1 MSTIVKVRNKKTGA
15 VYAYE
20 QTAKWCPE
28 KGQSRPVRKYLG
40 RYDEE
45 TDTIIPTSGRR
56 GRKPS
61 QPKPQPKPQ
70 AEGPAEAPAAQSAL
84 AAELEALRAENA
96 RLKAALAQAQASTRA
111 TLAALEGL
119 AG

>member
-1 MSTIVKVRNKKTGA
+1 MSTIVKVRNKKSGA

-20 QTAKWCPE
+20 QTAKWDPT

-45 TDTIIPTSGRR
+45 ADTIIPTSGRR
-56 GRKPS
+56 GRKPT
-61 QPKPQPKPQ
+61 QPEPQTQ
-70 AEGPAEAPAAQSAL
+70 ASEPAEASPSPSAL

-96 RLKAALAQAQASTRA
+96 RLKAALAQTTASTRA

>member
-61 QPKPQPKPQ
+61 QPKPQ
-70 AEGPAEAPAAQSAL
+70 AEATAPAAQSAL